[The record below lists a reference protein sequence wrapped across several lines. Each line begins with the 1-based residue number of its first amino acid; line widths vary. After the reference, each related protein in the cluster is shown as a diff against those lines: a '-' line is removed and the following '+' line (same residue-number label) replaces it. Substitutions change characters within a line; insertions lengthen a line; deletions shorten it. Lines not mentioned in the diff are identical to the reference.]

1 SRLQMGR
8 PAVGPFRKTQ
18 ISMQAQVLP
27 CAESCKKRAKLYR
40 RKTRGLSGDPSDDR
54 ESFTRS
60 GKYCHIKPAKVVI
73 SLYFLVQTT
82 CGVPNASHLSK
93 WGCCMHYLHVN
104 QAELPLANKPPVA
117 EELTDVTLQVQLGPW
132 LGRKIRVPV
141 GHSVKVGRGSQSDIA
156 FANDAYMSRTHFSL
170 EWDDTACW

>member
-1 SRLQMGR
+1 
-8 PAVGPFRKTQ
+8 
-18 ISMQAQVLP
+18 
-27 CAESCKKRAKLYR
+27 
-40 RKTRGLSGDPSDDR
+40 
-54 ESFTRS
+54 
-60 GKYCHIKPAKVVI
+60 
-73 SLYFLVQTT
+73 
-82 CGVPNASHLSK
+82 
-93 WGCCMHYLHVN
+93 MHYLHVN

-170 EWDDTACW
+170 EWDDTACWIHDLNSHHGTFVNGKKVQKAPLSDGDTIRVGWTVLVVRFQARES